1 VPAVPPVR
9 AGRGA
14 DAVDDRRTRL
24 FGCRRLTVAAAAVSA
39 AAATADARR
48 HRRRRQRR
56 LVRCRRGFAAPR
68 DGRGGGSRGKPPT
81 RRWGPVRGQRAGR
94 LRQLR
99 VGRRHGRRLRIA
111 AGPTALPPQRRRP
124 PPPPPRRGG
133 RAQSP
138 RLGRPQPPLE
148 WRRDVARVDGRVVV
162 VGGAPAPRGPWP
174 LVVGD
179 PLGWGQR

>member
-56 LVRCRRGFAAPR
+56 PVRCRRGFAAPR
-68 DGRGGGSRGKPPT
+68 DGRGGGSRGRPPA
-81 RRWGPVRGQRAGR
+81 RRWGPERGQRAGR

-99 VGRRHGRRLRIA
+99 VGTGGGCASRQLSPRFGRSAAALCRRHRDA
-111 AGPTALPPQRRRP
+111 AVARSK
-124 PPPPPRRGG
+124 PPPRPAPAAARVATQRG
-133 RAQSP
+133 AW
-138 RLGRPQPPLE
+138 RLGMCCHTAIEITLTYSASPPSPVN
-148 WRRDVARVDGRVVV
+148 RCDS
-162 VGGAPAPRGPWP
+162 
-174 LVVGD
+174 
-179 PLGWGQR
+179 QN